1 MLKQPPLQ
9 HFLFR
14 SDSEK
19 SNATPTQGLSGAW
32 LSNKTSA
39 SEGELK
45 EAAPSK
51 VDKEIEISRDGD
63 KFGLF
68 KRFFQHC
75 P

>member
-1 MLKQPPLQ
+1 MPEQTFSQ
-9 HFLFR
+9 HFPLR
-14 SDSEK
+14 SDSEE
-19 SNATPTQGLSGAW
+19 SNATPTHEVSGTW
-32 LSNKTSA
+32 LSSNASTSDTK
-39 SEGELK
+39 LK
-45 EAAPSK
+45 EPAPFK